1 MKTAFIFSGQG
12 AQKAGMGKELYDNFE
27 CVKKVFDEA
36 DEALGLKIS
45 DICFNEDER

>member
-1 MKTAFIFSGQG
+1 MKLRLFLVGQG

-36 DEALGLKIS
+36 DEHLA
-45 DICFNEDER
+45 